1 MSLEPLG
8 VVIGGSQYT
17 SASGDRRTYALDLL
31 DLDDDR
37 LRTIE
42 LHFLPHGFTT
52 MPGRETVAALFEKR
66 GPNACLVE
74 LTTGRVR
81 PITAE
86 TGRAFYG
93 HGVFAPDAQTLYAV
107 EIDTASHEGLL
118 TVRDARTWEVMRTVP
133 TGGKNPHDAVLLG
146 DLRTLVVTNGGGD
159 ATDATT
165 DAAPS
170 VTFVDLASSRVVD
183 RVAIGEAAF
192 NAGHVA
198 IARDGSL
205 AVVSAPRDGLP
216 ETSLGGLSLRGPG
229 SGGTAERAREPR
241 DVTDRMT
248 GESLS
253 VAIHEPT
260 RTVLATH
267 PYGDLFT
274 LWSLDERRL
283 LRAFELE
290 APRGVTLTLDGRF
303 FALSHGKDGALSL
316 VDPEA
321 RELVKDKR
329 RSLGRFTGSHLYA
342 WRKPEGFSF
351 GA

>member
-1 MSLEPLG
+1 VNPGPLG
-8 VVIGGSQYT
+8 VVIGGSQYA
-17 SASGDRRTYALDLL
+17 SASGDRKSYALDLV
-31 DLDDDR
+31 DLDEER

-42 LHFLPHGFTT
+42 LHFLPHGFST
-52 MPGRETVAALFEKR
+52 MPGKETVAAVFEKR

-81 PITAE
+81 PIAADE
-86 TGRAFYG
+86 GRAFYG
-93 HGVFAPDAQTLYAV
+93 HGVFAPDAQALYAV

-118 TVRDARTWEVMRTVP
+118 TVRDARTWKVTRTIP
-133 TGGKNPHDAVLLG
+133 TGGKNPHDAVLL
-146 DLRTLVVTNGGGD
+146 DDRRTLVVTNGGGD
-159 ATDATT
+159 AASG
-165 DAAPS
+165 AAPS
-170 VTFVDLASSRVVD
+170 VTFVDLASERVVD

-216 ETSLGGLSLRGPG
+216 ETALGGLSLRGPG
-229 SGGTAERAREPR
+229 TGGTAERMREPR
-241 DVTDRMT
+241 DATERMT

-253 VAIHEPT
+253 VAIHEPS

-290 APRGVTLTLDGRF
+290 SPRGVTVTLDGRL
-303 FALSHGKDGALSL
+303 FALSHGKDGSLSL
-316 VDPEA
+316 LDPVA
-321 RELVKDKR
+321 RDFVEGTR
-329 RSLGRFTGSHLYA
+329 RSLGRFTGSHLFT
-342 WRKPEGFSF
+342 WQKPEGLSF